1 MPAPP
6 LVSVAM
12 AMRNAAASI
21 ALALQSLIDQSFAD
35 WELVLLDDGSNDASV
50 AVARHFA
57 DPRILIRAD
66 GRSLGLAARLNEAV
80 AAARGR
86 YIARMD
92 ADDVAY
98 PERFVRQVAFLEQH
112 PEVDLLG
119 TGAIIFDHAG
129 QVIGQL
135 PLRTSH
141 REIAGRPWQG
151 FYLAH
156 PTWMGRSGWFRQ
168 FPYDTR
174 LSKAQDYD
182 LLLRSHTASCFAGL
196 PELLLGYRQE
206 SLSLGKILATR
217 MQLAQAALRH
227 GKTCG
232 LRQRAQPLL
241 AAAQQ
246 VAKFGVDALAI
257 ATGLHYRM
265 LHHRALPV
273 TSGQREEWLQLW
285 QRLERESS
293 ERCAA

>member
-35 WELVLLDDGSNDASV
+35 WELVLLDDGSSDASV

-98 PERFVRQVAFLEQH
+98 PERFARQVAFLEQH

-141 REIAGRPWQG
+141 REIATHPWQG
-151 FYLAH
+151 YYLAH

-168 FPYDTR
+168 YPYDTR

-182 LLLRSHTASCFAGL
+182 VLLRSHAASCFAGL

-232 LRQRAQPLL
+232 HYVRPLF

-246 VAKFGVDALAI
+246 AAKFGVDALAI

-265 LHHRALPV
+265 LRHRALPV
-273 TSGQREEWLQLW
+273 ASRQREEWLQLW
-285 QRLERESS
+285 QKLNRESS